1 MFMKFVM
8 LSERMI
14 PTVELDPHFMIDFD
28 NMLSPWRET
37 AADNF
42 CPCRKLPVTL
52 SNRLEIRCAQCGFFL
67 LIRTKTDLKQRSL
80 TIQVRQMNLHWAAG
94 LIAKT

>member
-1 MFMKFVM
+1 MKSVM

-14 PTVELDPHFMIDFD
+14 PTMELDLHFMIDFD
-28 NMLSPWRET
+28 NMLGLWRET
-37 AADNF
+37 AANNF
-42 CPCRKLPVTL
+42 CPCRKSPVTL
-52 SNRLEIRCAQCGFFL
+52 SNRLEMRCAQCGFFL

-80 TIQVRQMNLHWAAG
+80 TLQVRHIHLHWAAG